1 MSTPLNILCIDS
13 STEACSVAL
22 LTKDTTTYQRFMFAP
37 REHTQK
43 ILPTVDEVV
52 KEAKLSLSDID
63 VIAYGQGPGSF
74 TGVRIGISIAQGL
87 AFGLEKKMVG
97 VSTLQA
103 MAQEAFVA
111 NQLDNK
117 LCESVYAAIDA
128 RMGEVYFAHYIN
140 VNGLMVLQ
148 DQEVVIKPEVL
159 IEKLQNSTV
168 QIQANSLLVGTG
180 WAAYPILLASYEN
193 CTVSEIVYPNATYM
207 LDSAKFLI
215 DNSSAVEP
223 ENAIPVYLRDTV
235 TWKKLP
241 GRE

>member
-1 MSTPLNILCIDS
+1 MSSSLNILCIDS

-22 LTKDTTTYQRFMFAP
+22 LRKDAAIYQRFMFAP

-52 KEAKLSLSDID
+52 KEATLKLSDID

-97 VSTLQA
+97 ISTLQA
-103 MAQEAFVA
+103 MAQQALQE
-111 NQLDNK
+111 NEQ
-117 LCESVYAAIDA
+117 CESVYAAIDA
-128 RMGEVYFAHYIN
+128 RMGEVYFAHYTN
-140 VNGLMVLQ
+140 ENGVMVLQ
-148 DQEVVIKPEVL
+148 GNEVVIKPEKL
-159 IEKLQNSTV
+159 IEQQSTDAT
-168 QIQANSLLVGTG
+168 IQQKSLLVGTG
-180 WAAYPILLASYEN
+180 WAAYPELLAFYNVCDISNILYPSAAFMLKSASLLIEN
-193 CTVSEIVYPNATYM
+193 KGS
-207 LDSAKFLI
+207 
-215 DNSSAVEP
+215 VEP
-223 ENAIPVYLRDTV
+223 ELAIPVYLRDTV

>member
-22 LTKDTTTYQRFMFAP
+22 LTKDAATYQRFMFAP

-103 MAQEAFVA
+103 MAQEAFVT
-111 NQLDNK
+111 NQLENK
-117 LCESVYAAIDA
+117 PCESVYAAIDA

-140 VNGLMVLQ
+140 VDGLMVLQ
-148 DQEVVIKPEVL
+148 DQEVVIKPEAL
-159 IEKLQNSTV
+159 IEKLQTSAV
-168 QIQANSLLVGTG
+168 QIQENSVLVGTG
-180 WAAYPILLASYEN
+180 WAAYPILLTAYQAS
-193 CTVSEIVYPNATYM
+193 TVSEVLYPNATFM
-207 LDSAKFLI
+207 LKSAISLI
-215 DNSSAVEP
+215 ADNCAVDP
-223 ENAIPVYLRDTV
+223 EKAIPVYLRDTV

>member
-1 MSTPLNILCIDS
+1 MSSSLNILCIDS

-22 LTKDTTTYQRFMFAP
+22 LTKDATTYQRFMFAP

-43 ILPTVDEVV
+43 ILPTVDDVV
-52 KEAKLSLSDID
+52 KEAKLSLADID

-97 VSTLQA
+97 ISTLQA
-103 MAQEAFVA
+103 MAQQALH
-111 NQLDNK
+111 NDKQCN
-117 LCESVYAAIDA
+117 SVYAAIDA

-140 VNGLMVLQ
+140 ENGVMVLQ
-148 DQEVVIKPEVL
+148 DTEVVIKPEEL
-159 IEKLQNSTV
+159 IDQQQNNGIVMQQNS
-168 QIQANSLLVGTG
+168 QLVGTG
-180 WAAYPILLASYEN
+180 WAAYPELLAFYQTCSVSDILYPSAEFMLKSASLLIEN
-193 CTVSEIVYPNATYM
+193 
-207 LDSAKFLI
+207 DK
-215 DNSSAVEP
+215 AVEP
-223 ENAIPVYLRDTV
+223 ELAIPVYLRDTV